1 MKRQWLVWAGLSLLL
16 IAPVLVQEHVQA
28 GDLASHLYNT
38 WLVLRVKAGERLG
51 LELAPQFSNVLFDW
65 WLEGL
70 WRIGGPVF
78 AEKAAVS
85 ISVLLFFWG
94 AFFLVGRLTERSAW
108 PSVPLLA
115 MLTYGWVYHQGF
127 FNYYLACAFG
137 FWAIGLA
144 VGGGTLRLAAAAAL
158 LTAAAVGHLM
168 GAVLAAA
175 FAAFLLVRRKLPPQS
190 GKWLLAGGILG
201 VAGVAAILSAA
212 LPVVRMTARW
222 LHVSGVTPFLVYGP
236 RYFAPAAL
244 LALFWITAAL
254 WTAARFRRRA
264 FDSPAASLALLTL
277 AGVALLPTSL
287 VWPGTRHSL
296 FFIDWRLALWFTLFL
311 HAWLCARL
319 PSRFTLRACSAVAAV
334 YFVLLASDWQALGQV
349 ERAFHEAARRLPPGS
364 RAITDVT
371 TIPSSMNPMLHMLDR
386 ACIGHCFSYGNY
398 EPSTAQFRL
407 RVRPGSPVVL
417 DSPRDVFALMEGRYV
432 VRRGDLPLYG
442 LLIHEGATF
451 ALEVRPLRAGETVRR
466 TIVPLPQGWI

>member
-1 MKRQWLVWAGLSLLL
+1 MKRQWLACAGVSLLL

-38 WLVLRVKAGERLG
+38 WLVLLVRAGEPLG

-70 WRIGGPVF
+70 WRIGGPGF

-108 PSVPLLA
+108 PSSPLLA
-115 MLTYGWVYHQGF
+115 MLAYGWVYHQGF

-144 VGGGTLRLAAAAAL
+144 VSGGAAALAAAAAL
-158 LTAAAVGHLM
+158 LAAAAVGHLM

-175 FAAFLLVRRKLPPQS
+175 FAAFLLARRKLPLES
-190 GKWLLAGGILG
+190 GKWLLLGGFLG
-201 VAGVAAILSAA
+201 VAAVGAG
-212 LPVVRMTARW
+212 LPVLLPAVRMTARW

-236 RYFAPAAL
+236 RYFAPAVL

-264 FDSPAASLALLTL
+264 FDPPAASLALLTM
-277 AGVALLPTSL
+277 AGLVFLPTSL

-311 HAWLCARL
+311 HMWLIARL
-319 PSRFTLRACSAVAAV
+319 PSRFTLGACSAAAAI
-334 YFVLLASDWQALGQV
+334 YFVFLASDWHALGRT
-349 ERAFHEAARRLPPGS
+349 ERAFHEAVRQLPPGS

-371 TIPSSMNPMLHMLDR
+371 TIPSGMNPMLHMIDR

-398 EPSTAQFRL
+398 EPASAAFRL
-407 RVRPGSPVVL
+407 RVQPGSPVVL
-417 DSPRDVFALMEGRYV
+417 DSPRDVFALMEGRYI
-432 VRRGDLPLYG
+432 VRPGDLPLYG
-442 LLIHEGATF
+442 VLIRQAATF
-451 ALEVRPLRAGETVRR
+451 ALEVRPLQAGEKVHR
-466 TIVPLPQGWI
+466 TIVPLPRGWL